1 MIEKIQH
8 ATASSSEGARGLVK
22 GVLACAFQ
30 NMAFMLP
37 TGLLYLLVKDL
48 LAGST
53 SGRTAFY
60 LLGCLGCF
68 ALILLTTWF
77 QYNGTYF
84 TTYKESGTRRL
95 TLAERLRKLPL
106 SFFGKRDLADLTS
119 TIMADCEVLEKTC
132 SHFIPGLFGSLIS
145 TVIIALSLFAF
156 DWRMALAALWV
167 TPVSAAIV
175 VGSYRVQDKVQAK
188 TMAAKMACADG
199 IQEYIETLR
208 DLKASNA
215 EQRYLSGLSGKIR
228 AVEKQSIAAELETAL
243 FVSSASMVLKLG
255 IASVALTG
263 SVLLVQGSIDVL
275 TLFLFLMAASRM
287 YDPMQGALQNLA
299 AVIAMRTNVGRMNE
313 ILDAPL
319 QTGSEQ
325 LTNQGCDIVFD
336 HVGFAYNSGE
346 TVLRDVSFT
355 AKQGEVTAL
364 VGPSGGGKTTV
375 SRLAARFWDYQKGS
389 ITVGGMEVSR
399 IDPEKLM
406 SLYSIVFQDVTLF
419 DNTILEN
426 IRLGRKGAT
435 DEEVLAAAKL
445 ALREGRPVDLAIRE
459 HAVNANNRRY
469 SKVNEIAKYLVPLI
483 PAGGTVM
490 TQCFG
495 ETIVGMMLK
504 EAKLAGK
511 DFRLFC
517 PETRPYFQ
525 GARLTATVCHDMG
538 FDVTVITDNMPAF
551 VMEREH
557 VDLFTCAADAICLD
571 GYVVNKVGTFQN
583 AIVAKYMGIPYFVTG
598 APDQGHETVDSIHI
612 EMRDPNFTL
621 QAMGVR
627 TAMEGVKGY
636 YPAFDITPPH
646 LVSGVVTD
654 LGIYSPYDLHRY
666 FTDGSIGKDNLVI

>member
-8 ATASSSEGARGLVK
+8 ATASSPEGAKGLVK

-37 TGLLYLLVKDL
+37 TCLLYFLVKDL
-48 LAGST
+48 LNDTT
-53 SGRTAFY
+53 SGKAVFY
-60 LLGCLGCF
+60 LLGCIVCF
-68 ALILLTTWF
+68 GLILLTTWF

-84 TTYKESGTRRL
+84 TTYKESGIRRL
-95 TLAERLRKLPL
+95 ALAERLRKLPL

-119 TIMADCEVLEKTC
+119 TIMSDCEVLEKTC

-156 DWRMALAALWV
+156 DWRMALAVLWV
-167 TPVSAAIV
+167 IPVSIAIV
-175 VGSYRVQDKVQAK
+175 LGSYRVQDRIQAR
-188 TMAAKMACADG
+188 TMAVKMDCADG

-215 EQRYLSGLSGKIR
+215 EQGYLSGLSKKIR
-228 AVEKQSIAAELETAL
+228 AVEKQSVAAELETAL

-255 IASVALTG
+255 ISSVALTG
-263 SVLLVQGSIDVL
+263 SVLLVNGSIDVL

-313 ILDAPL
+313 ILEYPV
-319 QTGSEQ
+319 QTGSETM
-325 LTNQGCDIVFD
+325 TNQGCDIVFD

-346 TVLRDVSFT
+346 TVLKDVSFT

-375 SRLAARFWDYQKGS
+375 SRLAARFWDNQKGC
-389 ITVGGMEVSR
+389 ITVGGMDISK

-445 ALREGRPVDLAIRE
+445 ANCDEFVEKLPDKWNTNIGENGCTLSGGERQRISIARAFLKDAPIILLDEATASLDVENETAIQEALSRLIKNKTVLIIAHRMRTVAGADQVVVLSGGIVAEQGSPAELYARKGLYAHMVDLQ
-459 HAVNANNRRY
+459 
-469 SKVNEIAKYLVPLI
+469 S
-483 PAGGTVM
+483 TS
-490 TQCFG
+490 Q
-495 ETIVGMMLK
+495 
-504 EAKLAGK
+504 
-511 DFRLFC
+511 
-517 PETRPYFQ
+517 
-525 GARLTATVCHDMG
+525 
-538 FDVTVITDNMPAF
+538 
-551 VMEREH
+551 
-557 VDLFTCAADAICLD
+557 
-571 GYVVNKVGTFQN
+571 
-583 AIVAKYMGIPYFVTG
+583 
-598 APDQGHETVDSIHI
+598 SW
-612 EMRDPNFTL
+612 TL
-621 QAMGVR
+621 
-627 TAMEGVKGY
+627 
-636 YPAFDITPPH
+636 
-646 LVSGVVTD
+646 
-654 LGIYSPYDLHRY
+654 
-666 FTDGSIGKDNLVI
+666 

>member
-8 ATASSSEGARGLVK
+8 ATASSPEGAKGLAK

-53 SGRTAFY
+53 SGKSTFY
-60 LLGCLGCF
+60 LLGCVACF
-68 ALILLTTWF
+68 VLILVTTWF

-84 TTYKESGTRRL
+84 TTYKESGIRRL
-95 TLAERLRKLPL
+95 ALAERLRKLPL

-119 TIMADCEVLEKTC
+119 TIMSDCEVLEKTC

-167 TPVSAAIV
+167 IPVSIAIV
-175 VGSYRVQDKVQAK
+175 LGSYRVQDRIQAR
-188 TMAAKMACADG
+188 TMAVKMDCADG

-215 EQRYLSGLSGKIR
+215 EQGYLSGLSKKIR
-228 AVEKQSIAAELETAL
+228 AVEKQSVAAELETAL

-255 IASVALTG
+255 ISSVALTG
-263 SVLLVQGSIDVL
+263 SALLVNGSIDVL

-313 ILDAPL
+313 ILEYPV
-319 QTGSEQ
+319 QTGSETM
-325 LTNQGCDIVFD
+325 TNQGCDIVFD

-346 TVLRDVSFT
+346 TVLKDVSFT

-375 SRLAARFWDYQKGS
+375 SRLAARFWDNQKGC
-389 ITVGGMEVSR
+389 ITVGGMDISK

-445 ALREGRPVDLAIRE
+445 ANCDEFVEKLPDKWNTNIGENGCTLSGGERQRISIARAFLKDAPIILLDEATASLDVENETAIQEALSRLIKNKTVLIIAHRMRTVAGADQVVVLSGGIVAEQGSPAELYARKGLYAHMVDLQSACQ
-459 HAVNANNRRY
+459 NW
-469 SKVNEIAKYLVPLI
+469 
-483 PAGGTVM
+483 
-490 TQCFG
+490 
-495 ETIVGMMLK
+495 TI
-504 EAKLAGK
+504 
-511 DFRLFC
+511 
-517 PETRPYFQ
+517 
-525 GARLTATVCHDMG
+525 
-538 FDVTVITDNMPAF
+538 
-551 VMEREH
+551 
-557 VDLFTCAADAICLD
+557 
-571 GYVVNKVGTFQN
+571 
-583 AIVAKYMGIPYFVTG
+583 
-598 APDQGHETVDSIHI
+598 
-612 EMRDPNFTL
+612 
-621 QAMGVR
+621 
-627 TAMEGVKGY
+627 
-636 YPAFDITPPH
+636 
-646 LVSGVVTD
+646 
-654 LGIYSPYDLHRY
+654 
-666 FTDGSIGKDNLVI
+666 

>member
-8 ATASSSEGARGLVK
+8 ATASSPEGAKGLVK

-37 TGLLYLLVKDL
+37 TCLLYFLVKDL
-48 LAGST
+48 LNGTT
-53 SGRTAFY
+53 SGKAVFY
-60 LLGCLGCF
+60 LLGCIVCF
-68 ALILLTTWF
+68 GLILLTTWF

-84 TTYKESGTRRL
+84 TTYKESGIRRL
-95 TLAERLRKLPL
+95 ALAERLRKLPL

-119 TIMADCEVLEKTC
+119 TIMSDCEVLEKTC

-167 TPVSAAIV
+167 IPVSIAIV
-175 VGSYRVQDKVQAK
+175 LGSYRVQDRIQAR
-188 TMAAKMACADG
+188 TMAVKMDCADG

-215 EQRYLSGLSGKIR
+215 EQGYLSGLSKKIR
-228 AVEKQSIAAELETAL
+228 AVEKQSVAAELETAL

-255 IASVALTG
+255 ISSVALTG
-263 SVLLVQGSIDVL
+263 SALLVNGSIDVL

-313 ILDAPL
+313 ILEYPV
-319 QTGSEQ
+319 QTGSETM
-325 LTNQGCDIVFD
+325 TNQGCDIVFD

-346 TVLRDVSFT
+346 TVLKDVSFT

-375 SRLAARFWDYQKGS
+375 SRLAARFWDNQKGC
-389 ITVGGMEVSR
+389 ITVGGMDISK

-445 ALREGRPVDLAIRE
+445 ANCDEFVEKLPDKWNSNIGENGCALSGGERQRISIARAFLKDAPIILLDEATASLDVENETAIQEALSRLIKNKTVLIIAHRMRTVAGADQVVVLSGR
-459 HAVNANNRRY
+459 
-469 SKVNEIAKYLVPLI
+469 
-483 PAGGTVM
+483 
-490 TQCFG
+490 
-495 ETIVGMMLK
+495 
-504 EAKLAGK
+504 
-511 DFRLFC
+511 
-517 PETRPYFQ
+517 
-525 GARLTATVCHDMG
+525 
-538 FDVTVITDNMPAF
+538 
-551 VMEREH
+551 
-557 VDLFTCAADAICLD
+557 
-571 GYVVNKVGTFQN
+571 
-583 AIVAKYMGIPYFVTG
+583 IVAE
-598 APDQGHETVDSIHI
+598 QGSPAELYARKGLYTHMVG
-612 EMRDPNFTL
+612 L
-621 QAMGVR
+621 QSASQNW
-627 TAMEGVKGY
+627 T
-636 YPAFDITPPH
+636 I
-646 LVSGVVTD
+646 
-654 LGIYSPYDLHRY
+654 
-666 FTDGSIGKDNLVI
+666 

>member
-8 ATASSSEGARGLVK
+8 ATASSPEGAKGLVK

-37 TGLLYLLVKDL
+37 TCLLYFLVKDL
-48 LAGST
+48 LNGTT
-53 SGRTAFY
+53 SGKAVFY
-60 LLGCLGCF
+60 LLGCIVCF
-68 ALILLTTWF
+68 GLILLTTWF

-84 TTYKESGTRRL
+84 TTYKESGIRRL
-95 TLAERLRKLPL
+95 ALAERLRKLPL

-119 TIMADCEVLEKTC
+119 TIMSDCEVLEKTC

-167 TPVSAAIV
+167 IPVSIAIV
-175 VGSYRVQDKVQAK
+175 LGSYRVQDRIQAR
-188 TMAAKMACADG
+188 TMAVKMDCADG

-215 EQRYLSGLSGKIR
+215 EQGYLSGLSKKIR
-228 AVEKQSIAAELETAL
+228 AVEKQSVAAELETAL

-255 IASVALTG
+255 ISSVALTG
-263 SVLLVQGSIDVL
+263 SVLLVNGSIDVL

-313 ILDAPL
+313 ILEYPV
-319 QTGSEQ
+319 QTGSETM
-325 LTNQGCDIVFD
+325 TNQGCDIVFD

-346 TVLRDVSFT
+346 TVLKDVSFT

-375 SRLAARFWDYQKGS
+375 SRLAARFWDNQKGC
-389 ITVGGMEVSR
+389 ITVGGMDISK

-445 ALREGRPVDLAIRE
+445 ANCDEFVEKLPDKWNTNIGENGCTLSGGERQRISIARAFLKDAPIILLDEATASLDVENETAIQEALSRLIKNKTVLIIAHRMRTVAGADQVVVLSGGIVAEQGSPAELYARKGLYAHMVDLQSACQ
-459 HAVNANNRRY
+459 NW
-469 SKVNEIAKYLVPLI
+469 
-483 PAGGTVM
+483 
-490 TQCFG
+490 
-495 ETIVGMMLK
+495 TI
-504 EAKLAGK
+504 
-511 DFRLFC
+511 
-517 PETRPYFQ
+517 
-525 GARLTATVCHDMG
+525 
-538 FDVTVITDNMPAF
+538 
-551 VMEREH
+551 
-557 VDLFTCAADAICLD
+557 
-571 GYVVNKVGTFQN
+571 
-583 AIVAKYMGIPYFVTG
+583 
-598 APDQGHETVDSIHI
+598 
-612 EMRDPNFTL
+612 
-621 QAMGVR
+621 
-627 TAMEGVKGY
+627 
-636 YPAFDITPPH
+636 
-646 LVSGVVTD
+646 
-654 LGIYSPYDLHRY
+654 
-666 FTDGSIGKDNLVI
+666 